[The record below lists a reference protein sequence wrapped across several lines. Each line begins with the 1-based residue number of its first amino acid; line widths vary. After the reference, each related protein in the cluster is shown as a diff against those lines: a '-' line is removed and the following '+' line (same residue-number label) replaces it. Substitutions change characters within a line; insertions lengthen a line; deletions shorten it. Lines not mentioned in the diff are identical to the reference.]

1 MTSLWRNEARHAAR
15 ALRRSPTFALTVVLT
30 LTVTLGINVAIFTTL
45 NALALRRLPAPR
57 PDELVR
63 LSTAFRTGQEVPF
76 SFPMFRELTRRQ
88 TAVRSLI
95 AWSAPVRTVE
105 AQGVSTMGP
114 ITAVTGNY
122 FAELGAVPAA
132 GRLLVSSDVDLDAFT
147 PSAIA
152 VIGYG
157 FWQRRFGGS
166 PAALSATIRV
176 DDVPF
181 TIVGVAPRGFKGFG
195 LMVEP
200 DVIVPLT
207 APGGVGAPANY
218 TNAGLLWMRVAGR
231 LAPGVSI
238 DAARVQLDAVWPSI
252 KADIIPP
259 THAGAQRDNFLGLPL
274 RLDSLARGHE
284 PYLQDFRIRVFA
296 LQGLALLAFLVGCLN
311 LASLTLRRLAAAV
324 SDQGIRLALG
334 ASSWQAVRHVLFESA
349 FLGLAGAVC
358 AVPIGVWASATIT
371 QMILPSGSIPLT
383 LNTSPDPG
391 VYAFTGALTVGA
403 SLLFGGLPAWRSTRN
418 NLNDVLHSRTRAA
431 TASARLLRTMVV
443 AQLACSVV
451 LLTNVGLVVRSL
463 QRVLNV
469 ELGFDTTELVKATF
483 TTRPGVK
490 QRPDDTAYLPVLID
504 RVEALPEAES
514 AGFTLGQPGYP
525 GFPQMVSPMS
535 WEPTD
540 GVSAAFNSVT
550 PGFFETL
557 QIPVLVG
564 RDFRW
569 SDDGRAPPVAIVTR
583 SLAARMFADRDPIG
597 QRIRIGTQ
605 PYRQNLEVVG
615 VVADARVYDVKDNV
629 SYAAYIADLQNSEPS
644 AGGTLIIRGRV
655 QEPAVQQAVA
665 SAGTDF
671 VIQFERLTDAFAAA
685 VKLDR
690 LTALLAGIF
699 AGATLLLAVIGVSG
713 LFAYTVV
720 LRRKEIAIRLA
731 LGGEPRRI
739 VNAIVREGLLVAG
752 VGAGVG
758 AILGQLSTR
767 PVQPLLFQVEPNDLV
782 VMITVPLLL
791 AVVALAA
798 CLTPAWRA
806 AHANPVAGLRVE

>member
-1 MTSLWRNEARHAAR
+1 MTSLWWNEARHAAR
-15 ALRRSPTFALTVVLT
+15 ALRRSPTFALTVILT
-30 LTVTLGINVAIFTTL
+30 LTVTLGINVGVFTTL

-76 SFPMFRELTRRQ
+76 SFPMFRELARRQ
-88 TAVRSLI
+88 NAVSSLVG
-95 AWSAPVRTVE
+95 WSGPYRHLEV
-105 AQGVSTMGP
+105 QGVFTMGGV
-114 ITAVTGNY
+114 TAATGNY

-132 GRLLVSSDVDLDAFT
+132 GRLLVPSDVDLEAFT
-147 PSAIA
+147 PATVA
-152 VIGYG
+152 VIGHG

-166 PAALSATIRV
+166 PAALGATVRI

-195 LMVEP
+195 LMAEP
-200 DVIVPLT
+200 DVFVPLT
-207 APGGVGAPANY
+207 APGAGAPTNY
-218 TNAGLLWMRVAGR
+218 ANAGLLWMRVAGR
-231 LAPGVSI
+231 LAPGTSL
-238 DAARVQLDAVWPSI
+238 DEARVQLEAVWPSI

-274 RLDSLARGHE
+274 RLESMARGHE
-284 PYLQDFRIRVFA
+284 PYLQDFRMRVIA

-311 LASLTLRRLAAAV
+311 LGSLTLRRLAAGAPEQAV
-324 SDQGIRLALG
+324 RLALG
-334 ASSWQAVRHVLFESA
+334 ASSWQAVRHVLFESVFLA
-349 FLGLAGAVC
+349 FAGIVC
-358 AVPIGVWASATIT
+358 AVPIGVWASAAIT
-371 QMILPSGSIPLT
+371 QMILPSGSFALDS
-383 LNTSPDPG
+383 SPDAR
-391 VYAFTGALTVGA
+391 VFAFAIALTVGA
-403 SLLFGGLPAWRSTRN
+403 SLLFGGLPAWRSAR
-418 NLNDVLHSRTRAA
+418 NDVHAALHFRTRAA
-431 TASARLLRTMVV
+431 TASGRTLRMMVV
-443 AQLACSVV
+443 AQLAVSVV
-451 LLTNVGLVVRSL
+451 LLTNVGLLVRSL

-469 ELGFDTTELVKATF
+469 DLGFDATELTRATF

-490 QRPDDTAYLPVLID
+490 QRPDDAVYFPALIE
-504 RVEALPEAES
+504 RIEALPETNS
-514 AGFTLGQPGYP
+514 AAIALTPPGNP
-525 GFPQMVSPMS
+525 GFPWMISPMS

-540 GVSAAFNSVT
+540 GISAVFNSVT
-550 PGFFETL
+550 PRFFETL

-564 RDFRW
+564 RDFSW

-583 SLAARMFADRDPIG
+583 SLAARMFPDRDPIG

-615 VVADARVYDVKDNV
+615 VVADARVYDVKDEQ

-644 AGGTLIIRGRV
+644 AGGTLIVRGRV

-671 VIQFERLTDAFAAA
+671 VIQFERLTEAFAAA

-699 AGATLLLAVIGVSG
+699 AGATLLLAVIGVGG

-739 VNAIVREGLLVAG
+739 VNAIMREGVLVAVVGSGLG
-752 VGAGVG
+752 V
-758 AILGQLSTR
+758 ILGRVSTR
-767 PVQPLLFQVEPNDLV
+767 PVQPLLFQIEPNDPV
-782 VMITVPLLL
+782 VMIIVPLI
-791 AVVALAA
+791 LAA
-798 CLTPAWRA
+798 VAVSACLAPAWRA

>member
-1 MTSLWRNEARHAAR
+1 MMAFWPNEVRHAVR

-30 LTVTLGINVAIFTTL
+30 LTVTLGINVGVFSTL

-76 SFPMFRELTRRQ
+76 SFPMFRELARRQ
-88 TAVRSLI
+88 NAVSSLI
-95 AWSAPVRTVE
+95 GWTGPYRHVE
-105 AQGVSTMGP
+105 AQGVTTMGGV
-114 ITAVTGNY
+114 TAVTGNY

-132 GRLLVSSDVDLDAFT
+132 GRLLLPSDVDLEAFT
-147 PSAIA
+147 PAAVA
-152 VIGYG
+152 VIGHG

-166 PAALSATIRV
+166 PAALGATVRI
-176 DDVPF
+176 DDVPL

-195 LMVEP
+195 LMAEP

-207 APGGVGAPANY
+207 TPGGVGAPANY
-218 TNAGLLWMRVAGR
+218 ANAGLLWMRVAGR
-231 LAPGVSI
+231 LAPGTSL
-238 DAARVQLDAVWPSI
+238 DETRVQLETVWPSI

-274 RLDSLARGHE
+274 RLESLARGHE
-284 PYLQDFRIRVFA
+284 PYLQDFRIRVIA

-311 LASLTLRRLAAAV
+311 LASLTLRRLAAGV
-324 SDQGIRLALG
+324 SEQAIRLALG
-334 ASSWQAVRHVLFESA
+334 ASSWQAVRHVLFESV
-349 FLGLAGAVC
+349 FLVFAAIVC
-358 AVPIGVWASATIT
+358 AVPIGVWASAAIT
-371 QMILPSGSIPLT
+371 QMILPSGSFALT
-383 LNTSPDPG
+383 LNTNPDAR
-391 VYAFTGALTVGA
+391 VFAFAIALTVGA
-403 SLLFGGLPAWRSTRN
+403 SLLFGGLPAWRSAR
-418 NLNDVLHSRTRAA
+418 NDVHAALHFRTRAA
-431 TASARLLRTMVV
+431 TASRRTLRMMVV
-443 AQLACSVV
+443 AQLAVSVV
-451 LLTNVGLVVRSL
+451 LLTNVGLLVRSL
-463 QRVLNV
+463 QRVLTV
-469 ELGFDTTELVKATF
+469 DLGFDATELTRATF

-490 QRPDDTAYLPVLID
+490 RRPDDAVYFPALIE
-504 RVEALPEAES
+504 RIEALPETGS
-514 AGFTLGQPGYP
+514 AAIALTAPGSP
-525 GFPQMVSPMS
+525 GFPWMISPMS

-540 GVSAAFNSVT
+540 GISAVFNSVT

-569 SDDGRAPPVAIVTR
+569 SDDGRAPPVAVVTR
-583 SLAARMFADRDPIG
+583 SLAARMFPDRDPIG

-615 VVADARVYDVKDNV
+615 VVADAKVYDVKDEL

-655 QEPAVQQAVA
+655 QESAVQQAVT
-665 SAGTDF
+665 SVGPDF
-671 VIQFERLTDAFAAA
+671 LLQFERITEAFAAA

-699 AGATLLLAVIGVSG
+699 AGATLLLAVIGVGG

-731 LGGEPRRI
+731 LGGEPQRI
-739 VNAIVREGLLVAG
+739 VNAIVREGLLVAA

-758 AILGQLSTR
+758 AILGQMSTR
-767 PVQPLLFQVEPNDLV
+767 PVQPLLFQIEPSDPV
-782 VMITVPLLL
+782 VMITVPLVLAAV
-791 AVVALAA
+791 AVVACLA
-798 CLTPAWRA
+798 PAWRA
-806 AHANPVAGLRVE
+806 AHVNPVAGLRVE

>member
-1 MTSLWRNEARHAAR
+1 MTSRWPNEVRHAVR

-30 LTVTLGINVAIFTTL
+30 LTVTLGINVGVFTTL

-88 TAVRSLI
+88 NAVSSLI
-95 AWSAPVRTVE
+95 GWSGTYRPLE
-105 AQGVSTMGP
+105 AQGVSTMGGV
-114 ITAVTGNY
+114 TAVTGNY

-132 GRLLVSSDVDLDAFT
+132 GRLLLPSDVDLEAFT
-147 PSAIA
+147 PAAVA
-152 VIGYG
+152 VIGHG

-166 PAALSATIRV
+166 PAALGATVRI

-181 TIVGVAPRGFKGFG
+181 TIVGVAPRGLKGFG

-207 APGGVGAPANY
+207 APGAGAPANY
-218 TNAGLLWMRVAGR
+218 ANAGLLWMRVAGR
-231 LAPGVSI
+231 LAPGTSL
-238 DAARVQLDAVWPSI
+238 DEARVQLEAVWPSI

-259 THAGAQRDNFLGLPL
+259 THAGAQRENFLGLPL

-284 PYLQDFRIRVFA
+284 PYLQDFRIRVIA

-311 LASLTLRRLAAAV
+311 LASLTLRRLAAGVSEQAV
-324 SDQGIRLALG
+324 RLALG
-334 ASSWQAVRHVLFESA
+334 ASSWQAVRYVLFESV
-349 FLGLAGAVC
+349 FLGFAGAAC
-358 AVPIGVWASATIT
+358 AVPLGVWVSAAIA

-383 LNTSPDPG
+383 LNTNPDAR
-391 VYAFTGALTVGA
+391 VFAFAIALTVGA
-403 SLLFGGLPAWRSTRN
+403 SLLFGGLPAWRSAR
-418 NLNDVLHSRTRAA
+418 NDVHVALHFRTRAA
-431 TASARLLRTMVV
+431 TASGRTLRTMVV
-443 AQLACSVV
+443 AQLAVSVV
-451 LLTNVGLVVRSL
+451 LLTNVGLLVRSL

-469 ELGFDTTELVKATF
+469 DLGFNTTELVKATF

-490 QRPDDTAYLPVLID
+490 QRPDDAAYLPALID

-535 WEPTD
+535 WEPID

-569 SDDGRAPPVAIVTR
+569 SDDGRAPPVAVVTH
-583 SLAARMFADRDPIG
+583 SLAARMFPDRDPIG

-699 AGATLLLAVIGVSG
+699 AGATLLLAAIGVGG
-713 LFAYTVV
+713 LFAYTVM

-739 VNAIVREGLLVAG
+739 VSAIMREGVLVAV
-752 VGAGVG
+752 VGSGVG
-758 AILGQLSTR
+758 AILGRVSTR
-767 PVQPLLFQVEPNDLV
+767 PVQPLLFQIEPTDTV
-782 VMITVPLLL
+782 VMIAVPLVL
-791 AVVALAA
+791 AVVALSA
-798 CLTPAWRA
+798 CLVPALRA
-806 AHANPVAGLRVE
+806 AHANPIVGLRVE

>member
-1 MTSLWRNEARHAAR
+1 MTTLWRNEARHAAR

-30 LTVTLGINVAIFTTL
+30 LTVTLGINVAVFTTL

-76 SFPMFRELTRRQ
+76 SFPMFRELARRQ
-88 TAVRSLI
+88 DAVSSLI
-95 AWSAPVRTVE
+95 GWSSPYRHVE
-105 AQGVSTMGP
+105 AQGVSTMGGVS
-114 ITAVTGNY
+114 AVTGNY
-122 FAELGAVPAA
+122 FVELGAVPAA
-132 GRLLVSSDVDLDAFT
+132 GRLLLPSDVDLEAFT
-147 PSAIA
+147 PVAVA
-152 VIGYG
+152 VIGHG

-166 PAALSATIRV
+166 PAALGATIRI

-207 APGGVGAPANY
+207 APGAGAPANY
-218 TNAGLLWMRVAGR
+218 ANAGLLWMRVAGR
-231 LAPGVSI
+231 LAPNTSL
-238 DAARVQLDAVWPSI
+238 DEARVQLEAVWPSI

-259 THAGAQRDNFLGLPL
+259 THSGAQRDNFLRLPL
-274 RLDSLARGHE
+274 RVESLAKGHE
-284 PYLQDFRIRVFA
+284 PYLQDFRIRVIA

-311 LASLTLRRLAAAV
+311 LGSLTLRRLAAGASEQAV
-324 SDQGIRLALG
+324 RLALG
-334 ASSWQAVRHVLFESA
+334 ASSWQAVRHVLFESVFLA
-349 FLGLAGAVC
+349 FAGIVC
-358 AVPIGVWASATIT
+358 AVPIGVWASAAIT
-371 QMILPSGSIPLT
+371 QMILPSGSFALT
-383 LNTSPDPG
+383 LNTNPDARVFAFG
-391 VYAFTGALTVGA
+391 VALTVTA
-403 SLLFGGLPAWRSTRN
+403 SLLFGGLPAWRSAR
-418 NLNDVLHSRTRAA
+418 NDVHAALHFRTRAA
-431 TASARLLRTMVV
+431 TASGRALRTMVV
-443 AQLACSVV
+443 AQLAVSVV
-451 LLTNVGLVVRSL
+451 LLTNVGLLVRSL
-463 QRVLNV
+463 QRVLTV
-469 ELGFDTTELVKATF
+469 DLGFDATELARATF

-490 QRPDDTAYLPVLID
+490 QRPDDAVYFPALIE
-504 RVEALPEAES
+504 RIEALPEAGS
-514 AGFTLGQPGYP
+514 AAIALTPPGSP
-525 GFPQMVSPMS
+525 GFPWMISPMS

-540 GVSAAFNSVT
+540 GISAVFNAVT

-569 SDDGRAPPVAIVTR
+569 SDDGRAAPVAVVTR
-583 SLAARMFADRDPIG
+583 SLAARMFPDRDPIG

-615 VVADARVYDVKDNV
+615 VVADARVYDVKDEL

-644 AGGTLIIRGRV
+644 GGGTLIMRGRV

-671 VIQFERLTDAFAAA
+671 VIQFERVTDAFAAA

-699 AGATLLLAVIGVSG
+699 AGATLLLAVIGVGG

-739 VNAIVREGLLVAG
+739 VNAIVREGLLVAA
-752 VGAGVG
+752 VGGGVG

-767 PVQPLLFQVEPNDLV
+767 PVQPLLFQIEPNDPV
-782 VMITVPLLL
+782 VMITVPLVL
-791 AVVALAA
+791 AAVAVAA
-798 CLTPAWRA
+798 CLAPAWRA

>member
-1 MTSLWRNEARHAAR
+1 MIWLWPNEVRHAVR
-15 ALRRSPTFALTVVLT
+15 ALGRLPTFALTVVLT
-30 LTVTLGINVAIFTTL
+30 LTVTLGINVGVFSTL

-76 SFPMFRELTRRQ
+76 SFPMFRELARRQ
-88 TAVRSLI
+88 DAVSTLI
-95 AWSAPVRTVE
+95 GWSGPYRHVE
-105 AQGVSTMGP
+105 AQGVTTMGGV
-114 ITAVTGNY
+114 TAVTGNY

-132 GRLLVSSDVDLDAFT
+132 GRLLLPSDVDLEAFT
-147 PSAIA
+147 PAAVA
-152 VIGYG
+152 VIGHG

-166 PAALSATIRV
+166 PAALGATIRI

-181 TIVGVAPRGFKGFG
+181 TIVGVAPRDFKGFG

-207 APGGVGAPANY
+207 APGAGAPANY
-218 TNAGLLWMRVAGR
+218 ANAGLLWMRVAGR
-231 LAPGVSI
+231 LAPGTSL
-238 DAARVQLDAVWPSI
+238 DEARVQLEAVWPSI

-259 THAGAQRDNFLGLPL
+259 THAGAQRENFLGLPL
-274 RLDSLARGHE
+274 RLESLARGHE
-284 PYLQDFRIRVFA
+284 PYLQGFRIRVIA

-311 LASLTLRRLAAAV
+311 LASLTLRRLAAGV
-324 SDQGIRLALG
+324 SEQAIRRALG
-334 ASSWQAVRHVLFESA
+334 ASSWQAVRHVLFESV
-349 FLGLAGAVC
+349 FLAITGILC
-358 AVPIGVWASATIT
+358 AVPIGVWASAAIT
-371 QMILPSGSIPLT
+371 QMILPSGSFALT
-383 LNTSPDPG
+383 LNTNPD
-391 VYAFTGALTVGA
+391 VRVFAFAIALTVGA
-403 SLLFGGLPAWRSTRN
+403 SILFGGLPAWRSSR
-418 NLNDVLHSRTRAA
+418 NDVHAALHFRTRAA
-431 TASARLLRTMVV
+431 TASGRTLRMMVV
-443 AQLACSVV
+443 AQLAVSVV
-451 LLTNVGLVVRSL
+451 LLTNVGLLVRSL

-469 ELGFDTTELVKATF
+469 DLGFDATELTRATF

-490 QRPDDTAYLPVLID
+490 QRPDDAVYFPELIE
-504 RVEALPEAES
+504 RIAALPEADS
-514 AGFTLGQPGYP
+514 AAIALTAPGSP
-525 GFPQMVSPMS
+525 GFPWMISPMS

-540 GVSAAFNSVT
+540 GISAVFNSVT

-569 SDDGRAPPVAIVTR
+569 TDDGRAPPVAVVTR
-583 SLAARMFADRDPIG
+583 SLAARMFPDRDPIG

-615 VVADARVYDVKDNV
+615 VVADARVYDVKDES

-655 QEPAVQQAVA
+655 QESAVQQAVT
-665 SAGTDF
+665 SAGPDF
-671 VIQFERLTDAFAAA
+671 LLQFERITEAFAAA

-699 AGATLLLAVIGVSG
+699 AGATLLLAAIGVGG

-739 VNAIVREGLLVAG
+739 VNAIVREGLLVAA
-752 VGAGVG
+752 VGAGAG

-767 PVQPLLFQVEPNDLV
+767 PLQPLLFQIAPSDPV
-782 VMITVPLLL
+782 VMITVPLVLAAV
-791 AVVALAA
+791 AVVACLA
-798 CLTPAWRA
+798 PAWRA
-806 AHANPVAGLRVE
+806 AHVNPVAGLRVE